1 MRTNHRLA
9 QLWLDA
15 LATELGAAA
24 GTIDTY
30 TDDLNCYLAWLSGK
44 SLGLDDV
51 SLEHVRTT
59 SPISTRVDMPDQPS
73 PAASQSFGTCIA
85 S

>member
-1 MRTNHRLA
+1 MRTDHRLA

-30 TDDLNCYLAWLSGK
+30 TDDLNCYLAWLGER
-44 SLGLDDV
+44 
-51 SLEHVRTT
+51 SLEIT
-59 SPISTRVDMPDQPS
+59 PDFGDGLTDQ
-73 PAASQSFGTCIA
+73 AAG
-85 S
+85 

>member
-15 LATELGAAA
+15 LVTEFGAVA

-30 TDDLNCYLAWLSGK
+30 TDDLNCYLAWLDENSF
-44 SLGLDDV
+44 SLDEV
-51 SLEHVRTT
+51 SSEQ
-59 SPISTRVDMPDQPS
+59 I
-73 PAASQSFGTCIA
+73 
-85 S
+85 